1 MSDTKRIT
9 LDLDEDLHKELK
21 KHCLIELEMHMSDY
35 IRDLIKADL
44 GVEDEEADYVNKK

>member
-35 IRDLIKADL
+35 IRQLIKDDL
-44 GVEDEEADYVNKK
+44 GIEDAGTDSVNKE